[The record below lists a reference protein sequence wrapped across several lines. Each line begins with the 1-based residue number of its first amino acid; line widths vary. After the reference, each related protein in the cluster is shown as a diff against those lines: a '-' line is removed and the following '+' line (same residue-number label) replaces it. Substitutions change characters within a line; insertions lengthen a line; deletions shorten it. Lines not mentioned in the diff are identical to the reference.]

1 MLIHY
6 LRKYSPSCIV
16 CAYQHK
22 EVFEPKL
29 VLPVPVYCD
38 REVIMVKQL
47 PSSSMPAFSLEGKFM
62 PASTY
67 YVAKRIDCG
76 IGHLERW
83 GCIGIRSAKM
93 ILWGV
98 RPVCLHSKD
107 IVVVQDIRLANYH
120 VQTYNVPFESKS
132 ANMSY
137 YGFKLV
143 SAHTTPYIK
152 FLSQVCTYLFHNLS
166 MLRKRNAQLF

>member
-1 MLIHY
+1 MMLIHY

-67 YVAKRIDCG
+67 YVAERIDCG
-76 IGHLERW
+76 IGHLEPW
-83 GCIGIRSAKM
+83 GCIGIRSAKT
-93 ILWGV
+93 L
-98 RPVCLHSKD
+98 L
-107 IVVVQDIRLANYH
+107 
-120 VQTYNVPFESKS
+120 
-132 ANMSY
+132 
-137 YGFKLV
+137 
-143 SAHTTPYIK
+143 
-152 FLSQVCTYLFHNLS
+152 
-166 MLRKRNAQLF
+166 